1 MIFRYF
7 KVYVYDL
14 PKKIPADAKL
24 YVRTIYGEGVNRDLK
39 WVEET
44 SYQGFFKYKE
54 GSLNDGFRE
63 VLTGGVDCWEYKNLE
78 SSKYDIA
85 RIIKD
90 WGKKEAKNIFMVKTL
105 WLPGFICANLAIRK
119 SLVEGFNIKGI
130 YDGSPFCVLYK
141 TNVT

>member
-14 PKKIPADAKL
+14 PKKIAADAKL
-24 YVRTIYGEGVNRDLK
+24 YIRTIYGEGVNRDLK

-44 SYQGFFKYKE
+44 SYQGFFKHKE

-63 VLTGGVDCWEYKNLE
+63 VLTGGVDCWEYENLE

-90 WGKKEAKNIFMVKTL
+90 THNQLIEKWGPYMEVNDPSLYESMTGKKA
-105 WLPGFICANLAIRK
+105 RK
-119 SLVEGFNIKGI
+119 PIIEVSDLN
-130 YDGSPFCVLYK
+130 
-141 TNVT
+141 